1 MIAYFAR
8 CGVKPTQT
16 MRGLKNPSVITAVR
30 EWLNKIDLKTL
41 TVNLFILIIQL
52 QLNIFDY

>member
-1 MIAYFAR
+1 MIVYFAR
-8 CGVKPTQT
+8 CGVKPTRT
-16 MRGLKNPSVITAVR
+16 MRGLKSPSVITAVI
-30 EWLNKIDLKTL
+30 EWLNKIDLKAL